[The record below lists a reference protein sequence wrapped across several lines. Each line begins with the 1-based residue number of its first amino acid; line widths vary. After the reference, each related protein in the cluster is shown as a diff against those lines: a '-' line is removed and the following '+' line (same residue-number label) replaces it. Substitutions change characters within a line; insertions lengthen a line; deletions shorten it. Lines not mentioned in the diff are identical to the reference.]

1 MIVNVVSPEEEY
13 FSGEST
19 MVVTR
24 TPNGEIGIYSGH
36 EATVATIL
44 PGGLTIEHSGG
55 KDSYA
60 VSGGLLQITP
70 EKVWSFSLPKFKK
83 LPLVTSTLPVPSSVL
98 IVSVD
103 SMFSVA
109 SLLMTDVWSDKLPE
123 LLTVRIPALIVV
135 DPEKVLIPVKESV
148 PAPFLVRLPDPL
160 ITPEIV
166 SLPESPEVRVIELA
180 NSTAPEPCKG
190 SAS

>member
-70 EKVWSFSLPKFKK
+70 EKV
-83 LPLVTSTLPVPSSVL
+83 TVL
-98 IVSVD
+98 GEIIEKIDGDHEAAIVRG
-103 SMFSVA
+103 
-109 SLLMTDVWSDKLPE
+109 KE
-123 LLTVRIPALIVV
+123 LLEALTEQ
-135 DPEKVLIPVKESV
+135 D
-148 PAPFLVRLPDPL
+148 
-160 ITPEIV
+160 T
-166 SLPESPEVRVIELA
+166 
-180 NSTAPEPCKG
+180 
-190 SAS
+190 

>member
-60 VSGGLLQITP
+60 CLLY
-70 EKVWSFSLPKFKK
+70 
-83 LPLVTSTLPVPSSVL
+83 TSPSPRDLSTSRMPSS
-98 IVSVD
+98 
-103 SMFSVA
+103 A
-109 SLLMTDVWSDKLPE
+109 
-123 LLTVRIPALIVV
+123 
-135 DPEKVLIPVKESV
+135 
-148 PAPFLVRLPDPL
+148 
-160 ITPEIV
+160 
-166 SLPESPEVRVIELA
+166 
-180 NSTAPEPCKG
+180 
-190 SAS
+190 